1 MERFRVI
8 VLCTFLLIS
17 DVKIS
22 AISDTLAPGQ
32 SIKDGESVVSADGSF
47 GLGFFSPGSSS
58 NRYLGIWYNKITPG
72 TVVWVANREQPLVN
86 RLGVLNVT
94 GQGVLVLFN
103 GTNYAVWSSNV
114 SRTAQ
119 NPVVQLLDSGNLA
132 VKDGNDNN
140 PDNFLWQSFDY
151 PSETLLPGMKWGK
164 NLVTG
169 LDRYISSWKSAD
181 DPARGDFT
189 FRLDP
194 RGYNQM
200 LLMRGLEILYR
211 TGIWNGFRWGGVPET
226 ISNTVYG
233 EQFVSTATESYYTF
247 DLLNSS
253 VPSRLVINPSGTPQR
268 LTWITQTNLWG
279 SYSVVQIDQCDTYT
293 LCRAN
298 GICSN
303 SNGAVCSCL
312 ESFIPRSPESWNK
325 QDWSGG
331 CVRRTQLGC
340 KNGDGFLQLT
350 GVKLPDMSDSWVNTS
365 MSLVECRN
373 MCLSNCSC
381 VAYGNSDIRR
391 GASGCYLWFDDLRD
405 TKHLPLGGQ
414 DLYIRMAASELS
426 SYEKKS
432 SSKRK
437 RRRIIIGTLISAV
450 VLLVLGLML
459 YMRRR
464 RKTRQAYTSS
474 IRIDNL
480 KDESGRKDDME
491 LPAFDFITIKNATD
505 YFSYNN
511 KLGEGGFGSVY
522 KGTLTDG
529 QEIAV
534 KRLSKNSGQGLKE
547 FKNEVILIAK
557 LQHRNLVKLLGCCIE
572 GDERMLIYEYM
583 PNKSLDNFIF
593 DKKSR
598 NLLDWQTH
606 MNIIGGIARGLLYLH
621 QDSRLRIIHRDLKA
635 SNVLLDNSM
644 NPKISDFGMAR
655 IFGGDQIEA
664 NTNRIVGTYGYISP
678 EYAVDGLFSIKSDV
692 FSFGVLVL
700 EIVSGKKNRG
710 FYHPDHNHNLLGH
723 AWKLWNEGRP
733 LELMN
738 ITIDD
743 SSSLSE
749 ILRHIQVGLLCVQQR
764 PDDRPSMSTVV
775 VMLSSEISL
784 PQPKQ
789 PGFYTERNFPEPE
802 TSSSSIRSA
811 SRNDISFT
819 VFEPR

>member
-1 MERFRVI
+1 MDRFRVI
-8 VLCTFLLIS
+8 LLCAFLLIS

-32 SIKDGESVVSADGSF
+32 SIKDGESVLSADGSF
-47 GLGFFSPGSSS
+47 GMGFFSPGSSS
-58 NRYLGIWYNKITPG
+58 NRYMGIWYNKTSPG
-72 TVVWVANREQPLVN
+72 TIVWVANRKQPLVD

-103 GTNYAVWSSNV
+103 STNYAVWSSNV
-114 SRTAQ
+114 SRIAQ
-119 NPVVQLLDSGNLA
+119 NPVVKLLDSGNLA
-132 VKDGNDNN
+132 VKDGNDSN

-169 LDRYISSWKSAD
+169 LDRYISSWKSSD
-181 DPARGDFT
+181 DPA
-189 FRLDP
+189 P
-194 RGYNQM
+194 
-200 LLMRGLEILYR
+200 
-211 TGIWNGFRWGGVPET
+211 VPET
-226 ISNTVYG
+226 TSNTVYR
-233 EQFVSTATESYYTF
+233 EQFVSTASESYYRF

-253 VPSRLVINPSGTPQR
+253 VPSRL
-268 LTWITQTNLWG
+268 
-279 SYSVVQIDQCDTYT
+279 IDQCDTYT
-293 LCRAN
+293 LCGAN

-303 SNGAVCSCL
+303 SNETVCSCL
-312 ESFIPRSPESWNK
+312 ESFVPRNPESWNK
-325 QDWSGG
+325 KDWNGG

-350 GVKLPDMSDSWVNTS
+350 GVKLPDMSDSW
-365 MSLVECRN
+365 LK
-373 MCLSNCSC
+373 
-381 VAYGNSDIRR
+381 
-391 GASGCYLWFDDLRD
+391 D
-405 TKHLPLGGQ
+405 TKKLPLGGQ
-414 DLYIRMAASELS
+414 DLYIRMAASELT
-426 SYEKKS
+426 SYEKHS
-432 SSKRK
+432 SSKSK
-437 RRRIIIGTLISAV
+437 RRGIIIGTLISAV
-450 VLLVLGLML
+450 VLLVLGLIF
-459 YMRRR
+459 YMRR
-464 RKTRQAYTSS
+464 RKTRRRQARASS
-474 IRIDNL
+474 IRVDYF
-480 KDESGRKDDME
+480 KDESSRKDDME
-491 LPAFDFITIKNATD
+491 LPAFDFTTIENATN

-511 KLGEGGFGSVY
+511 KLGEGGFGTVY
-522 KGTLTDG
+522 KGTLTDA

-534 KRLSKNSGQGLKE
+534 KRLSKNSGQGLNE

-598 NLLDWQTH
+598 ELLDWQTH
-606 MNIIGGIARGLLYLH
+606 RNIIGGIARGLLYLH

-664 NTNRIVGTYGYISP
+664 NTNRIVGTYGYIAP
-678 EYAVDGLFSIKSDV
+678 EYAIDGLFSIKSDV

-743 SSSLSE
+743 SSAFSE
-749 ILRHIQVGLLCVQQR
+749 ILRYIQVGLLCVQQR
-764 PDDRPSMSTVV
+764 PDDRPNMSTVV

-811 SRNDISFT
+811 SKNDISFT

>member
-1 MERFRVI
+1 MDRFRVI
-8 VLCTFLLIS
+8 LLCAFLLIS

-32 SIKDGESVVSADGSF
+32 SIKDGESVLSADGSF
-47 GLGFFSPGSSS
+47 GMGFFSPGSSS
-58 NRYLGIWYNKITPG
+58 NRYLGIWYNKTSPG
-72 TVVWVANREQPLVN
+72 TVVWVANRKQPLMD

-103 GTNYAVWSSNV
+103 STNYAVWSSNV
-114 SRTAQ
+114 SRIAQ
-119 NPVVQLLDSGNLA
+119 NPVVKLLDSGNLA
-132 VKDGNDNN
+132 VKDGNDSN

-169 LDRYISSWKSAD
+169 LDRYISSWKSSD
-181 DPARGDFT
+181 DPAPGDFA

-200 LLMRGLEILYR
+200 LLMGGPRILFR
-211 TGIWNGFRWGGVPET
+211 TGTWNGFRWGGVPET
-226 ISNTVYG
+226 TSNTVYR
-233 EQFVSTATESYYTF
+233 EQFVSTASESYYRF

-253 VPSRLVINPSGTPQR
+253 VPSRLVMSPSGIPQR

-293 LCRAN
+293 LCGAN

-303 SNGAVCSCL
+303 SNETVCSCL
-312 ESFIPRSPESWNK
+312 ESFVPRNPESWNK
-325 QDWSGG
+325 KDWNGG

-365 MSLVECRN
+365 MSLAECRN
-373 MCLSNCSC
+373 MCFSNCSC
-381 VAYGNSDIRR
+381 VAYANSDIRI
-391 GASGCYLWFDDLRD
+391 GESDCYLWFNELKD
-405 TKHLPLGGQ
+405 TKKLPLGGQ
-414 DLYIRMAASELS
+414 DLYIRMAASELT
-426 SYEKKS
+426 SYEKHS
-432 SSKRK
+432 SSKSK
-437 RRRIIIGTLISAV
+437 RRGIIIGILISAV
-450 VLLVLGLML
+450 VLLVLGLIF
-459 YMRRR
+459 YMRR
-464 RKTRQAYTSS
+464 RKTRRRQARASS
-474 IRIDNL
+474 IRVDYF
-480 KDESGRKDDME
+480 KDESSRKDDME
-491 LPAFDFITIKNATD
+491 LPAFDFTTIENATN

-511 KLGEGGFGSVY
+511 KLGE
-522 KGTLTDG
+522 
-529 QEIAV
+529 V
-534 KRLSKNSGQGLKE
+534 KRLSKNSGQGLNE

-598 NLLDWQTH
+598 ELLDWQTH
-606 MNIIGGIARGLLYLH
+606 RNIIGGIARGLLYLH

-664 NTNRIVGTYGYISP
+664 NTNRIVGTYGYIAP
-678 EYAVDGLFSIKSDV
+678 EYAIDGLFSIKSDV

-723 AWKLWNEGRP
+723 AWNLWNEGRP

-743 SSSLSE
+743 SSAFSE
-749 ILRHIQVGLLCVQQR
+749 ILRYIQVGLLCVQQR
-764 PDDRPSMSTVV
+764 PDDRPNMSTVV

-811 SRNDISFT
+811 SKNDISFT